1 MGRLDGKIAL
11 ITGSASGIGAATAR
25 RFIAEGCQVMLND
38 INEAKGAALA
48 RELGANA
55 AFIQGD
61 HCRPAE
67 NERMVA
73 ATVNRFGALDILY
86 NNAGIPQ
93 RSPLDQLE
101 ENVLRQLMD
110 VNLIGPFLATKAA
123 IPALRKSAAAKRA
136 PCILFTGSIQSIM
149 VRPNF
154 TAYGA
159 SKHGILGL
167 MSTLAL
173 ELAPDGIRVN
183 AVGPGPV
190 DTPLFRSI
198 VQAGGGDIGTFRDNI
213 PLKRLITPEDVAA
226 AAVFLCSADASA
238 ITGVLLPV
246 DGGITAR

>member
-1 MGRLDGKIAL
+1 MGKLDGKVAL
-11 ITGSASGIGAATAR
+11 ITGGASGIGAATAR
-25 RFIAEGCQVMLND
+25 RFLAEGARAMLSD
-38 INEAKGAALA
+38 INGEKGEALA
-48 RELGANA
+48 RELGAQA
-55 AFIQGD
+55 SFVKGD
-61 HCRPAE
+61 HCIAAD
-67 NERMVA
+67 NDRMVA
-73 ATVNRFGALDILY
+73 ATVDKFGSLDILY
-86 NNAGIPQ
+86 NNAGMPQ
-93 RSPLDQLE
+93 RGALEKLDE
-101 ENVLRQLMD
+101 AVLRRLMD
-110 VNLIGPFLATKAA
+110 VNLIGPFLASKAA
-123 IPALRKSAAAKRA
+123 IPALRRSAAAKRA
-136 PCILFTGSIQSIM
+136 PCILFTASIQSIM

-159 SKHGILGL
+159 SKHGVSGL

-190 DTPLFRSI
+190 DTALFRSI
-198 VQAGGGDIGTFRDNI
+198 VEAGGGDIETFRSGI

>member
-1 MGRLDGKIAL
+1 MGKLDGKVAL
-11 ITGSASGIGAATAR
+11 ITGGASGIGAATAR
-25 RFIAEGCQVMLND
+25 RFLLEGAEVMLSDVNA
-38 INEAKGAALA
+38 EKGEALA
-48 RELGANA
+48 RELGARC
-55 AFIQGD
+55 AFVKAD
-61 HCRPAE
+61 HCKAAD
-67 NERMVA
+67 NDRMVG
-73 ATVNRFGALDILY
+73 ATVAKFGALDILY
-86 NNAGIPQ
+86 NNAGMPQ
-93 RSPLDQLE
+93 RSALDQLE
-101 ENVLRQLMD
+101 EEVLRRLMD
-110 VNLIGPFLATKAA
+110 VNLIGPFLASKAA
-123 IPALRKSAAAKRA
+123 LPALRESAAAKRG

-159 SKHGILGL
+159 SKHGVSGL

-198 VQAGGGDIGTFRDNI
+198 VAAGGGDIGTFRDNI